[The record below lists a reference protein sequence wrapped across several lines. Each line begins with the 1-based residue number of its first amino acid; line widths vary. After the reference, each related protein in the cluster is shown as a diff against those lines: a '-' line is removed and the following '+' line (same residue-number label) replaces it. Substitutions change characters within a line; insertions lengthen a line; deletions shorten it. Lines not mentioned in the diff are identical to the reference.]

1 MRPVKKSLAVCAPE
15 LRVRRNYPY
24 NGNADGL
31 TAHLRKRFA
40 QSTYV
45 GIELEINQGIVS
57 AGARRWTALRRVL
70 IESFRAASA
79 PSHTQ
84 LTDTGEQYC
93 AFTSASRWST
103 TAHSPPR

>member
-24 NGNADGL
+24 TGNADGL

-84 LTDTGEQYC
+84 LTDTGEQ
-93 AFTSASRWST
+93 
-103 TAHSPPR
+103 